1 MVSGRPVTVVDDSE
15 PVKGVD
21 ISKLTNDEVWR
32 RFLALAA
39 AERVVIADLVA
50 CLAEVDSR
58 TLVRDKDWPSLFEY
72 CVYSLHWSE
81 SAAYRR
87 IRAARAVRRF
97 PIILEMLRDG
107 RLHLEGIVILHAFI
121 DDADFASLLLK
132 AIGMTTKNIE
142 RLVADRR
149 RDPPLRDSIRFV
161 GVAPAPVNIAEPPIA
176 LDLIPIRPLDPP
188 STRVDVPAR
197 QAAVVAALP
206 PPVENFDPPVPA
218 VSPPP
223 PIENVAPPAVAVSPP
238 PAAASPKLVRI
249 GFTADEGLHLLVL
262 HAQQLMRHKY
272 PDGSLEGIFRDALRL
287 LIEKKDLGVRAAAA
301 AARRSRRKNNG
312 ASSEEPP

>member
-1 MVSGRPVTVVDDSE
+1 M
-15 PVKGVD
+15 KGVD
-21 ISKLTNDEVWR
+21 ISKLTNEEVWR
-32 RFLALAA
+32 RFLSLAA
-39 AERVVIADLVA
+39 EERVVIADLVA

-72 CVYSLHWSE
+72 CVYSLRWSE

-121 DDADFASLLLK
+121 DDADFAALILK
-132 AIGMTTKNIE
+132 AVGMTTKNIE

-149 RDPPLRDSIRFV
+149 RDPPVRDSMRFV
-161 GVAPAPVNIAEPPIA
+161 GVAPAPVKASGPPTA
-176 LDLIPIRPLDPP
+176 LELIPIRPLDSPAP
-188 STRVDVPAR
+188 RVEAPA
-197 QAAVVAALP
+197 
-206 PPVENFDPPVPA
+206 
-218 VSPPP
+218 
-223 PIENVAPPAVAVSPP
+223 PP
-238 PAAASPKLVRI
+238 PATPPPKLVRI
-249 GFTADEGLHLLVL
+249 GFTADEGLHRMVL

-287 LIEKKDLGVRAAAA
+287 LIEKKDLGVRAGAA
-301 AARRSRRKNNG
+301 AARRLRRKNKG
-312 ASSEEPP
+312 DSGKISP